1 MVEDKELK
9 RGLSFPMAIFIIV
22 GMVIGSSIWVSPA
35 AYLSTTGPAIFIA
48 YLLAVIPGIF
58 VAFII
63 AYVGSA
69 LPVAGGS
76 YVINSRLT
84 GGFGGFMTA
93 WLIIL
98 AVGGA
103 LAYLA
108 TTFGLFI
115 GEIFGVAPQD
125 ELAFSMIIAVI
136 VLFVF
141 YFLNWIKI
149 ELSGLVEL
157 IITIVGDILVMIIF
171 IIAAIP
177 SFDINN
183 FDPLFPLGLE
193 PMLFA
198 TLTFF
203 YSYTGFTLI
212 LDVAGEVK
220 KPEKNIPRSLVVSII
235 LLVVLYTVQALM
247 VAGIQ
252 PYATAGDLDTVTKII
267 LFGGILPVEALVV
280 IRILIAVAIAS
291 TLHPLYMAYSRDI
304 LMAGREKLLPSV
316 FSKVHAKY
324 RTPRPALTL
333 LLVVGVALLITFVPI
348 ITIALE
354 LEVGTTATLMSAIT
368 AIIVLIL
375 QIPICLAAVV
385 LPKKFP
391 KYHERSGFKP
401 SRRLLKIMG
410 YLGAIFSFIFILL
423 LFTEPEAGFII
434 SLIVFP
440 YAGIGIILY
449 VIRKKQLEK
458 EGINLKEIMSKLP
471 ESVITDEGV
480 PSKVERLASEKE
492 K

>member
-58 VAFII
+58 VAFIV

-76 YVINSRLT
+76 YVITSI
-84 GGFGGFMTA
+84 MTA

-115 GEIFGVAPQD
+115 GELFNIAPHD
-125 ELAFSMIIAVI
+125 ELIFSVIIAMI
-136 VLFVF
+136 VLFAF

-157 IITIVGDILVMIIF
+157 IITIVGDILVMLIF
-171 IIAAIP
+171 IFAAIP
-177 SFDINN
+177 HFNASN

-220 KPEKNIPRSLVVSII
+220 KPSKNIPRSLVISIV
-235 LLVVLYTVQALM
+235 LLVVLYTLQALM
-247 VAGIQ
+247 VASVQ

-267 LFGGILPVEALVV
+267 LFGGILPPEALVV

-291 TLHPLYMAYSRDI
+291 TLHPIYMAYSRDI
-304 LMAGREKLLPSV
+304 LMAGRERLFPQVLSRV
-316 FSKVHAKY
+316 NAKH

-333 LLVVGVALLITFVPI
+333 LLIVGIALLITFVPI
-348 ITIALE
+348 ISITLN
-354 LEVGTTATLMSAIT
+354 LEVGTTATLMSVIT
-368 AIIVLIL
+368 GIIVLIL
-375 QIPICLAAVV
+375 QIPICLAAVI

-391 KYHERSGFKP
+391 KYHERSRFKP
-401 SRRLLKIMG
+401 SRRVLKIMG
-410 YLGAIFSFIFILL
+410 ILGAVFSFIFILL

-434 SLIVFP
+434 SVIVFP
-440 YAGIGIILY
+440 YAGVGIIIYL
-449 VIRKKQLEK
+449 IRKKKLVKKGIDIK
-458 EGINLKEIMSKLP
+458 ELMNKLP

-480 PSKVERLASEKE
+480 LSKIDRLASDKDT
-492 K
+492 

>member
-22 GMVIGSSIWVSPA
+22 GIVIGSSIWVSPA

-235 LLVVLYTVQALM
+235 LLVVLYTLQALM

-267 LFGGILPVEALVV
+267 LFG
-280 IRILIAVAIAS
+280 
-291 TLHPLYMAYSRDI
+291 
-304 LMAGREKLLPSV
+304 
-316 FSKVHAKY
+316 
-324 RTPRPALTL
+324 
-333 LLVVGVALLITFVPI
+333 
-348 ITIALE
+348 
-354 LEVGTTATLMSAIT
+354 
-368 AIIVLIL
+368 
-375 QIPICLAAVV
+375 
-385 LPKKFP
+385 
-391 KYHERSGFKP
+391 
-401 SRRLLKIMG
+401 
-410 YLGAIFSFIFILL
+410 
-423 LFTEPEAGFII
+423 
-434 SLIVFP
+434 
-440 YAGIGIILY
+440 
-449 VIRKKQLEK
+449 
-458 EGINLKEIMSKLP
+458 
-471 ESVITDEGV
+471 
-480 PSKVERLASEKE
+480 
-492 K
+492 